1 MSLYGKMMD
10 LFDLSFEMQASAEGV
25 SIQDIQNKYNIS
37 RRTAERMI
45 EALHDYFP
53 QMEEVDTGERTKHW
67 RIPSRTLN
75 GFISISAEELAV
87 FKTANN
93 LLKQYSTKEN
103 AKTMADLEVK
113 VRNLIKPEK
122 RSRITVDAEELMKA
136 EGLVCYPGPKI
147 TIAPE
152 ILEKIRQAILS
163 CHQIKMKYRY
173 KNKTTTSE
181 TTLIPYGFLYGQR
194 DHFLVARHVKKHDNE
209 NNPRTYSLPN
219 ILEVEILPDT
229 FNADGFSLSE
239 YAAESF
245 GSWHEPPF
253 DVEWQFS
260 ANVADEVKHFVFHPK
275 QEMTENA
282 DGSITVKFHAGG
294 KKEMDWFL
302 YTWGDD
308 VKVIKP
314 KKK

>member
-1 MSLYGKMMD
+1 MDLYGKMLD
-10 LFDLSFEMQASAEGV
+10 LFNLAMKMQSSAEGV
-25 SIQDIQNKYNIS
+25 SLQEIQEQFDVS
-37 RRTAERMI
+37 RRTAIRMRD
-45 EALHDYFP
+45 ALSNYFP
-53 QMEEVDTGERTKHW
+53 QMEEVDTGERTKRW
-67 RIPSRTLN
+67 RIPSRSLN
-75 GFISISAEELAV
+75 GFISLSAEELSV
-87 FKTANN
+87 FKTATD
-93 LLKQYSTKEN
+93 LLQRYSTAEN
-103 AKTMADLEVK
+103 AKLLSTVELK
-113 VRNLIKPEK
+113 IRNFIKPEH
-122 RSRITVDAEELMKA
+122 RNRISVDADELMQT

-219 ILEVEILPDT
+219 ILSVEILPDT

-275 QEMTENA
+275 QEMRENA

-314 KKK
+314 KK